1 MCQFDDD
8 NWVET
13 AMADVN
19 LVANFLLT
27 MKKTSSPPSSSLSPP
42 LNLHWTV
49 RQRRSKSRTRKMK
62 TDSTRASPTTPL
74 SWSAATSASGADGNE
89 ESSRLTKPVHTS
101 RSKVEEQ
108 CEASGNKRLRKK
120 RSLPD
125 LLEEERLLLKERGNL
140 KDRVA
145 SMHLN
150 VEKQRANNESLKKMK
165 LDLVSQTN
173 TETAR
178 ISLVSQKNTE
188 TARISLVSQKNTE
201 TAIIS
206 LVSGKAVLHTP
217 QVADTNRGSASKL
230 VQSQTV
236 QEKKSVVITE
246 GASSKLV
253 QPQTVQEK
261 KSVVITEG
269 ASSSKLLQPQTVQEK
284 ESAVITE
291 GASSSVQREIHRE
304 NNNRELPFLLP
315 DLNLP
320 PEEEQNC
327 NTFS

>member
-1 MCQFDDD
+1 MCQFEGDD

-27 MKKTSSPPSSSLSPP
+27 MNKPSPSSSSLSPP

-62 TDSTRASPTTPL
+62 PDSTRASPTTPL
-74 SWSAATSASGADGNE
+74 SWSAATSASAADGNE
-89 ESSRLTKPVHTS
+89 ESSRLTKPVHSS
-101 RSKVEEQ
+101 RSKAEEQ

-120 RSLPD
+120 RSLPE

-165 LDLVSQTN
+165 IDLVSQKN

-188 TARISLVSQKNTE
+188 TARISLVS
-201 TAIIS
+201 
-206 LVSGKAVLHTP
+206 GKAVLHTMR
-217 QVADTNRGSASKL
+217 VVDTNHGSSSKL
-230 VQSQTV
+230 VQPQMAQVKKSVVITEGGSSSELVQHQTV
-236 QEKKSVVITE
+236 QEKKSVVIME
-246 GASSKLV
+246 GGSSSKLV
-253 QPQTVQEK
+253 QPQT
-261 KSVVITEG
+261 
-269 ASSSKLLQPQTVQEK
+269 AVQEK
-284 ESAVITE
+284 ESVVITE
-291 GASSSVQREIHRE
+291 GASSSVQREVHRE
-304 NNNRELPFLLP
+304 NNNRALPFLLP

-320 PEEEQNC
+320 PEEE
-327 NTFS
+327 

>member
-19 LVANFLLT
+19 LVANFLIT
-27 MKKTSSPPSSSLSPP
+27 MKKTSSPPSSSSLSPP
-42 LNLHWTV
+42 LNLRWTV

-74 SWSAATSASGADGNE
+74 SWSAATSASGADE

-120 RSLPD
+120 RSLPE

-150 VEKQRANNESLKKMK
+150 VEKQRSNNESLKKMK
-165 LDLVSQTN
+165 LDLVSQ
-173 TETAR
+173 
-178 ISLVSQKNTE
+178 KNTE
-188 TARISLVSQKNTE
+188 TARISLVPEKNTE

-217 QVADTNRGSASKL
+217 QVADANCGSSSNL
-230 VQSQTV
+230 V
-236 QEKKSVVITE
+236 QEKKSIVITE
-246 GASSKLV
+246 GASSSKLV

-284 ESAVITE
+284 ESVITE
-291 GASSSVQREIHRE
+291 GASSSVQREIHQE
-304 NNNRELPFLLP
+304 VNNRELPFLLP

-320 PEEEQNC
+320 PEEE
-327 NTFS
+327 

>member
-8 NWVET
+8 NDTWVET

-27 MKKTSSPPSSSLSPP
+27 MKTPSSSSSLSSPP

-74 SWSAATSASGADGNE
+74 SWSAATSASAADGNE
-89 ESSRLTKPVHTS
+89 ESSRLTKPLHTS
-101 RSKVEEQ
+101 RSKVEDQ
-108 CEASGNKRLRKK
+108 CEASGSKRLRKK
-120 RSLPD
+120 RSLPE
-125 LLEEERLLLKERGNL
+125 LLEEERLLLKERVNL
-140 KDRVA
+140 KDKVA

-165 LDLVSQTN
+165 LDLVSQ
-173 TETAR
+173 
-178 ISLVSQKNTE
+178 KNTE

-201 TAIIS
+201 TTRIT
-206 LVSGKAVLHTP
+206 LVSGKAVLDTP
-217 QVADTNRGSASKL
+217 RVADTNRGSSSKL
-230 VQSQTV
+230 VRPQTV
-236 QEKKSVVITE
+236 QEKKSIVVAE
-246 GASSKLV
+246 DASSSKFV
-253 QPQTVQEK
+253 QTQTVQEK

-269 ASSSKLLQPQTVQEK
+269 ASSSKSVQPQTLQEK
-284 ESAVITE
+284 ESVVITE

-304 NNNRELPFLLP
+304 NNNRALPFLLP

-320 PEEEQNC
+320 PEEE
-327 NTFS
+327 